1 LLNEVGELNVDWRKH
16 ALVSSCGI
24 FSACIEVENK
34 EYNIGAGCIRPCE
47 LREQHDNMKRRE
59 FLAFLFS
66 IEQELFE
73 LHC

>member
-1 LLNEVGELNVDWRKH
+1 LLNEVGELNVDWRKR

-24 FSACIEVENK
+24 FPTLIEVENE
-34 EYNIGAGCIRPCE
+34 EYNIGAACIRPCE
-47 LREQHDNMKRRE
+47 LREQHDNMKRRK
-59 FLAFLFS
+59 FLAFFS